1 MQDVLF
7 VVVVLAFFAIATA
20 FVVAC
25 DHIIGPDEDSDL
37 ATPALDDEPTETK
50 VA

>member
-7 VVVVLAFFAIATA
+7 VIVVLAFFAVATA
-20 FVVAC
+20 FVIAC
-25 DHIIGPDEDSDL
+25 DRIIGPDEDSDL
-37 ATPALDDEPTETK
+37 ATPELDEEPAEMK